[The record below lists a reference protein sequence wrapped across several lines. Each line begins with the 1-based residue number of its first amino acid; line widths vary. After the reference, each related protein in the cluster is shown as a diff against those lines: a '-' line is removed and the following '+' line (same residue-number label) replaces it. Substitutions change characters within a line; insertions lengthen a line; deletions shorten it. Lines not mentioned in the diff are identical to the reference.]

1 MQRFFFFSIE
11 INGYWWLKLLDNSF
25 SLVSMLCLL
34 TVTDAESCL
43 SASSHLWLCGLPV
56 HLSLGEW
63 VHEARSTPHS
73 SSHPLVLLTIMNDV
87 SISQSTVKMIA
98 YLQRSKITLNLM
110 MHDTYSPRTWVFFLW
125 NNSCCSVRRCHMPQI
140 WPNSSPRVHMQAQGG
155 GCAFT
160 LDGTSSSG
168 FRGHSLLLPVGLTP
182 LFPGGRG
189 RMVTLRGPSSDG
201 QVLGSLTRRLPEN
214 PKAHSPAWAWA
225 GPREKYQGLV
235 TRSLKWASEAP
246 SSLSSQEALLCFAN
260 AYFSLEKKKE
270 IKPVA

>member
-43 SASSHLWLCGLPV
+43 SASSHLCLCGLPV

-125 NNSCCSVRRCHMPQI
+125 NNSCCSVRRCHVPKYDLI
-140 WPNSSPRVHMQAQGG
+140 VRHECTCRLRVGDVHSHLTGLPLLA
-155 GCAFT
+155 
-160 LDGTSSSG
+160 LEGTVS
-168 FRGHSLLLPVGLTP
+168 FSLLDSL
-182 LFPGGRG
+182 
-189 RMVTLRGPSSDG
+189 PSSLEAGGEWSPCEDRP
-201 QVLGSLTRRLPEN
+201 QMARCLAAWPGSYLTTRKLTLLHEPG
-214 PKAHSPAWAWA
+214 PAPGRNTKVQW
-225 GPREKYQGLV
+225 P
-235 TRSLKWASEAP
+235 AP
-246 SSLSSQEALLCFAN
+246 SSEQVRPPLLSQARRLSCVLQMDIFLL
-260 AYFSLEKKKE
+260 KKKE